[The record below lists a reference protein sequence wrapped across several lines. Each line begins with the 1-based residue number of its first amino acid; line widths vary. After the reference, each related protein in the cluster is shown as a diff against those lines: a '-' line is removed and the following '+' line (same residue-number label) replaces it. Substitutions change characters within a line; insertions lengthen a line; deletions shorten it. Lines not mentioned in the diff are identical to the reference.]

1 MIFHIVKRELYDHL
15 SSLRFA
21 LTTLLILILMIVN
34 AVTYLG
40 EYKQRT
46 GEYRGRVTASQN
58 QLQSR
63 CVTLYR
69 LALKG
74 PGRLYKKPSPLAFCA
89 DGGEKLLLGE
99 VRGNTASRTR
109 FWSNGDASYKFTEI
123 WRLAYPPNLDL
134 LFISEVIPRERSIM
148 PDFIKIDWGFVT
160 AVLLSF
166 MSILFTFDA
175 ISGEQERGTLRL
187 MLSNSISR
195 NTLICGKLLGAFFS
209 IAIPFLIGA
218 IVSLSI
224 IYLSEAIR
232 FNSSHWMRLSLIV
245 CVALIYTSI
254 FILLGI
260 LVSSR
265 VKESSTSLAI
275 LLLIWTVWVVL
286 MPNALGSLGS
296 RLSTRPSP
304 KEFMTRARDAR
315 EDLQRRY
322 FARIKEPPRR
332 EIPATI
338 ATALGA
344 EYVNK
349 DAELRDR
356 LHAGYLFAELR
367 QIQIARSLTRMSP
380 AAIVQYA
387 FEGLVGTGLPRHL
400 DFLSQ
405 TRQYAT
411 QFRQFIIDTDRADPE
426 SPHAVGIPEGTS
438 QKPVNFDA
446 VPKFEDRHQFSVDF
460 NAAIVDLLLLTM
472 FLLVLFVGTFLFPTY
487 RDWVIF

>member
-34 AVTYLG
+34 AIVYLG
-40 EYKQRT
+40 EYKQRMNQ
-46 GEYRGRVTASQN
+46 YRDQVVASRN

-63 CVTLYR
+63 CSTLYR
-69 LALKG
+69 LTLKG
-74 PGRLYKKPSPLAFCA
+74 PGHLYKKPSPLAFCA
-89 DGGEKLLLGE
+89 DGGEKVLLGE
-99 VRGNTASRTR
+99 VRGNTAGRTQR
-109 FWSNGDASYKFTEI
+109 WRSGDTSYKFTEI
-123 WRLAYPPNLDL
+123 WGLIYPPNTDL
-134 LFISEVIPRERSIM
+134 LFIGEQIPGERSIM
-148 PDFIKIDWGFVT
+148 PAYIKIDWGFVT

-166 MSILFTFDA
+166 MGILFTFDS

-187 MLSNSISR
+187 MLANSISR
-195 NTLICGKLLGAFFS
+195 NEVICGKFLSAFFA
-209 IAIPFLIGA
+209 IAIPFLIGM

-224 IYLSEAIR
+224 IHLSEVVQ
-232 FNSSHWMRLSLIV
+232 FKGGHWVRLGSIV

-254 FILLGI
+254 FILLGL

-286 MPNALGSLGS
+286 MPNALGSLGNRLQS
-296 RLSTRPSP
+296 RPTP
-304 KEFMTRARDAR
+304 KEFMAQVQDSRA
-315 EDLQRRY
+315 DLQTRY
-322 FARIKEPPRR
+322 FARMKEPPRR

-356 LHAGYLFAELR
+356 LRADYLFAELR
-367 QIQIARSLTRMSP
+367 QIQTARSLTRISP
-380 AAIVQYA
+380 AAVVQYA
-387 FEGLVGTGLPRHL
+387 FEGLAGTGFSRHL
-400 DFLSQ
+400 DFISQ
-405 TRQYAT
+405 TRQYAK
-411 QFRQFIIDTDRADPE
+411 QFRKFLIDTDRSDPG

-438 QKPVNFDA
+438 QKPVNFEA
-446 VPKFEDRHQFSVDF
+446 VPKFEDQHHFGTDL
-460 NAAIVDLLLLTM
+460 NTAIVDLLLLIL
-472 FLLVLFVGTFLFPTY
+472 FLLVLFIGTFLSFLHME
-487 RDWVIF
+487 IG

>member
-40 EYKQRT
+40 EYKQRMS
-46 GEYRGRVTASQN
+46 GYQKQVVR
-58 QLQSR
+58 SR
-63 CVTLYR
+63 NELKSRSATLYR

-74 PGRLYKKPSPLAFCA
+74 PGHLYKKPSPLAFCA

-99 VRGNTASRTR
+99 VHGNTAGRTR
-109 FWSNGDASYKFTEI
+109 RWRSGDTSYKFTEI
-123 WRLAYPPNLDL
+123 WGLIYPPNRDL
-134 LFISEVIPRERSIM
+134 LFIAESIPEERSIM
-148 PDFIKIDWGFVT
+148 PAYIKIDWGFVT
-160 AVLLSF
+160 AILLSF
-166 MSILFTFDA
+166 MGILFTFDS

-187 MLSNSISR
+187 MLANSISR
-195 NTLICGKLLGAFFS
+195 NTVICGKFLGAFFT
-209 IAIPFLIGA
+209 IAIPFLIGT

-224 IYLSEAIR
+224 IYLSEAVQ
-232 FNSSHWMRLSLIV
+232 FNNSHWMRLGSIV

-254 FILLGI
+254 FIFLGL

-286 MPNALGSLGS
+286 MPNALGALGNQLQS
-296 RLSTRPSP
+296 RPTP
-304 KEFMTRARDAR
+304 KEFMAHAQDSR
-315 EDLQRRY
+315 EDLQTRY

-338 ATALGA
+338 ATAFGA

-356 LHAGYLFAELR
+356 LRTDYLFAELR
-367 QIQIARSLTRMSP
+367 QIQTARSLTRISP
-380 AAIVQYA
+380 ATVVQYA
-387 FEGLVGTGLPRHL
+387 FEGLAGTGLPRHL
-400 DFLSQ
+400 DFISQ
-405 TRQYAT
+405 TRQYAK
-411 QFRQFIIDTDRADPE
+411 QFRQFLIDSDRSDPE

-446 VPKFEDRHQFSVDF
+446 VPKFEDQHRFSTDF
-460 NAAIVDLLLLTM
+460 NAAIVDLLLLIL
-472 FLLVLFVGTFLFPTY
+472 FLLVLFIGTFLSFLY
-487 RDWVIF
+487 MEIG